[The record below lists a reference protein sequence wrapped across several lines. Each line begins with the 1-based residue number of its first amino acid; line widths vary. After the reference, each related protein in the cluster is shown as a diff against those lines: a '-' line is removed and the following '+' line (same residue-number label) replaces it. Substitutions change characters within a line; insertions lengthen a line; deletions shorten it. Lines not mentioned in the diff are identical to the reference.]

1 MPWEINLVLPTA
13 SIASITRMN
22 ASLKDLIMLMYDLSP
37 LEFDLLFALMA
48 TKKATTLDVLSKEV
62 DRDKTTVFRCLQ
74 KLVNLRICEKDTKT
88 LKEGG
93 WYHVYTAI
101 DVAAFKLETEK
112 RVKEIKE
119 SFDGLLS
126 KFEADLNKTL
136 NSMYG

>member
-1 MPWEINLVLPTA
+1 MVLA
-13 SIASITRMN
+13 STPIASITRMN
-22 ASLKDLIMLMYDLSP
+22 ASLKDLIMSLYDLTP
-37 LEFDLLFALMA
+37 LEFELLFSLIGM
-48 TKKATTLDVLSKEV
+48 KKATPLYFLSEQV

-74 KLVNLRICEKDTKT
+74 KLVNLRICKKEIKT

-101 DVAAFKLETEK
+101 DIAAFKMETEK

-126 KFEADLNKTL
+126 KFKTDLNKTL
-136 NSMYG
+136 LPIYG

>member
-1 MPWEINLVLPTA
+1 MIWPTT

-22 ASLKDLIMLMYDLSP
+22 ATLKDLIMSLYDLSP
-37 LEFDLLFALMA
+37 LEFDLLFALIA
-48 TKKATTLDVLSKEV
+48 REKATSLDVLSKEV
-62 DRDKTTVFRCLQ
+62 NRDKTTVFRCLQ
-74 KLVNLRICEKDTKT
+74 KLMNLRICEKDTKT

-101 DVAAFKLETEK
+101 DVAAFKMETEK

-126 KFEADLNKTL
+126 KFEADLTKTL
-136 NSMYG
+136 NSMYN

>member
-1 MPWEINLVLPTA
+1 MVLA
-13 SIASITRMN
+13 STPIASITRMN
-22 ASLKDLIMLMYDLSP
+22 ASLKDLIMSLYDLTP

-48 TKKATTLDVLSKEV
+48 RKKATALDVLSAQV

-74 KLVNLRICEKDTKT
+74 KLVNLRICKKEIKT

-101 DVAAFKLETEK
+101 DIAAFKMETEK

-119 SFDGLLS
+119 SFDDLLS
-126 KFEADLNKTL
+126 KFETDLNKTL
-136 NSMYG
+136 LLTV

>member
-1 MPWEINLVLPTA
+1 
-13 SIASITRMN
+13 MN

-101 DVAAFKLETEK
+101 DIAAFKMETEK

-119 SFDGLLS
+119 SFDGLLN
-126 KFEADLNKTL
+126 KFEADLDKTL
-136 NSMYG
+136 ISMYD

>member
-1 MPWEINLVLPTA
+1 MILPTA

-22 ASLKDLIMLMYDLSP
+22 ATLKDLIMSLYDLSP
-37 LEFDLLFALMA
+37 LEFDLLFALIA
-48 TKKATTLDVLSKEV
+48 RKKATPLDVLSKEV
-62 DRDKTTVFRCLQ
+62 NRDKTTVFRCLQ
-74 KLVNLRICEKDTKT
+74 KLVNLRICEKETKT

-93 WYHVYTAI
+93 WYHVYSAI
-101 DVAAFKLETEK
+101 DVAAFKMETEK

-136 NSMYG
+136 NSIYD

>member
-1 MPWEINLVLPTA
+1 MILPTT

-22 ASLKDLIMLMYDLSP
+22 ATLKDLIMSLYDLSP
-37 LEFDLLFALMA
+37 LEFDLLFALIA
-48 TKKATTLDVLSKEV
+48 REKATSLDVLSKEV
-62 DRDKTTVFRCLQ
+62 NRDKTTVFRCLQ
-74 KLVNLRICEKDTKT
+74 KLMNLRICEKDTKT

-101 DVAAFKLETEK
+101 DVAAFKMETEK

-126 KFEADLNKTL
+126 KFEADLTKTL
-136 NSMYG
+136 NSMYD

>member
-1 MPWEINLVLPTA
+1 MPCEVKLVLPTA

-22 ASLKDLIMLMYDLSP
+22 ASLKDLVMLMYDLSP
-37 LEFDLLFALMA
+37 LEFDLLFALIA
-48 TKKATTLDVLSKEV
+48 RRKATTLDVLSKEV

-101 DVAAFKLETEK
+101 DIAAFKMETEK

-119 SFDGLLS
+119 SFDGLLN
-126 KFEADLNKTL
+126 KFEADLDKTL
-136 NSMYG
+136 ISMYD

>member
-1 MPWEINLVLPTA
+1 MVLPTA

-37 LEFDLLFALMA
+37 LEFDLLFTLIG
-48 TKKATTLDVLSKEV
+48 TKKAATLDALSKDV

-101 DVAAFKLETEK
+101 EIAAFKMETEK

-119 SFDGLLS
+119 SFDILLS

-136 NSMYG
+136 NSMYD